1 MSKKLILG
9 VDVGAS
15 GIKGALVD
23 MEKGQM
29 ITERFRVPTPS
40 PATPKNM
47 AKAFKQIVEHF
58 NYSGP
63 VGCGFPAI
71 IKDNVAK
78 SASNIDKSWIDIN
91 ISEVF
96 GEAAG
101 CPVFVTNDADAAGVA
116 EMNFGLG
123 KGKGKEGV
131 VVLITIGTG
140 LGSAMFIDGKLIPNT
155 EFGHFYL
162 KDQNKVAE
170 AYAADS
176 IRKKKDLSWDSF
188 GKRLNEYLGVLER
201 ITSPN
206 LIILGGGV
214 SKKFDNFK
222 KKIKLET
229 EVVPAELRNE
239 AGIIGAATYGYQ
251 KSKLLVTS

>member
-23 MEKGQM
+23 MVKGKM
-29 ITERFRVPTPS
+29 VTERFRVPTPS

-47 AKAFKQIVEHF
+47 AKAFKQIIEHF
-58 NYSGP
+58 DYSGP
-63 VGCGFPAI
+63 IGCGFPAI

-78 SASNIDKSWIDIN
+78 SASNIDESWIGVD

-96 GEAAG
+96 EKEAG

-123 KGKGKEGV
+123 KGKKGV

-162 KDQNKVAE
+162 KDQSKVAE

-176 IRKKKDLSWDSF
+176 IRKKKDLSWSEF
-188 GKRLNEYLGVLER
+188 GKRFNEYLEVLER

-206 LIILGGGV
+206 LIILGGGS

-222 KKIKLET
+222 KKIKIET

-251 KSKLLVTS
+251 KSKQLVTS

>member
-23 MEKGQM
+23 MVKGKM
-29 ITERFRVPTPS
+29 VTERFRVPTPS

-47 AKAFKQIVEHF
+47 AKAFKQVVEHF
-58 NYSGP
+58 DYSGP

-71 IKDNVAK
+71 IKNNVAK
-78 SASNIDKSWIDIN
+78 SASNIDKSWIDVD

-96 GEAAG
+96 EKEAG

-123 KGKGKEGV
+123 KGKKGV

-162 KDQNKVAE
+162 KDQSKVAE

-176 IRKKKDLSWDSF
+176 IRKKKDLSWSEF
-188 GKRLNEYLGVLER
+188 GKRFNEYLEVLER

-206 LIILGGGV
+206 LIILGGGS

-222 KKIKLET
+222 KKIKIET

-251 KSKLLVTS
+251 KSKQLVTS

>member
-23 MEKGQM
+23 MKKGQM
-29 ITERFRVPTPS
+29 TTERFRVSTPS

-47 AKAFKQIVEHF
+47 AKAFGKIVEHF
-58 NYSGP
+58 DYSGP

-71 IKDNVAK
+71 VKNNVAK
-78 SASNIDKSWIDIN
+78 SASNIDKSWIGVDISK
-91 ISEVF
+91 IF
-96 GEAAG
+96 GKEANG
-101 CPVFVTNDADAAGVA
+101 PVFVTNDADAAGVA
-116 EMNFGLG
+116 EMNFGL
-123 KGKGKEGV
+123 GKGKEGV

-176 IRKKKDLSWDSF
+176 VRKKKDLSWEDF

-206 LIILGGGV
+206 LIMLGGGV
-214 SKKFDNFK
+214 SKKFENFK
-222 KKIKLET
+222 KKIKIET
-229 EVVPAELRNE
+229 EVVPAELKNE
-239 AGIIGAATYGYQ
+239 AGIIGAAAYGYL
-251 KSKLLVTS
+251 KSKQLVAS

>member
-15 GIKGALVD
+15 GIKGGLVD
-23 MEKGQM
+23 MNTGEM
-29 ITERFRVPTPS
+29 VTDRFRVPTPS
-40 PATPKNM
+40 PATPENM
-47 AKAFKQIVEHF
+47 AIAFSQIVEHF
-58 NYSGP
+58 DYSGP

-71 IKDNVAK
+71 IKNNVAK
-78 SASNIDKSWIDIN
+78 SASNIDKSWIGVN
-91 ISEVF
+91 ISKVF
-96 GEAAG
+96 GKEAG

-123 KGKGKEGV
+123 KGKKGV

-140 LGSAMFIDGKLIPNT
+140 LGSAMFMDGNLIPNT

-162 KDQNKVAE
+162 KDQSKVAE

-176 IRKKKDLSWDSF
+176 VRKKKDLSWNDF
-188 GKRLNEYLGVLER
+188 GKRFNEYLEVLER

-206 LIILGGGV
+206 LIILGGGS

-222 KKIKLET
+222 KKIKIET
-229 EVVPAELRNE
+229 EVVPAELKNE

>member
-15 GIKGALVD
+15 GIKGALVNINTGEMVTD
-23 MEKGQM
+23 
-29 ITERFRVPTPS
+29 RFRVPTPS

-47 AKAFKQIVEHF
+47 AKAFSQIVEHF
-58 NYSGP
+58 DYQGP

-71 IKDNVAK
+71 IKKNVAK
-78 SASNIDKSWIDIN
+78 SASNIDKSWIGVN

-96 GEAAG
+96 GKAAD
-101 CPVFVTNDADAAGVA
+101 CNVYVTNDADAAGVA

-123 KGKGKEGV
+123 KNKKGI

-140 LGSAMFIDGKLIPNT
+140 LGSAMFFDGKLIPNT

-162 KDQNKVAE
+162 KNQSKVAE
-170 AYAADS
+170 AFAADS
-176 IRKKKDLSWDSF
+176 VRKKKDLSWEEF
-188 GKRLNEYLGVLER
+188 GKRFNEYLETLER

-206 LIILGGGV
+206 LIILGGGS
-214 SKKFDNFK
+214 SKKFDLFK
-222 KKIKLET
+222 KKIKIET
-229 EVVPAELRNE
+229 EVVPAQLRNE
-239 AGIIGAATYGYQ
+239 AGIIGAAAYGFQ
-251 KSKLLVTS
+251 QAKKMVTS

>member
-15 GIKGALVD
+15 GIKGALVNMTTGKMATD
-23 MEKGQM
+23 
-29 ITERFRVPTPS
+29 RFRVPTPS

-47 AKAFKQIVEHF
+47 AKAFGQIVEHF
-58 NYSGP
+58 DYTGT
-63 VGCGFPAI
+63 VGCGFPSI
-71 IKDNVAK
+71 IKNGVAK
-78 SASNIDKSWIDIN
+78 SASNIDKSWIGVN

-96 GEAAG
+96 GKAAD

-116 EMNFGLG
+116 EMTFGLG
-123 KGKGKEGV
+123 KNKKGV

-162 KDQNKVAE
+162 KNQSKVAE
-170 AYAADS
+170 GYAADS
-176 IRKKKDLSWDSF
+176 VRKKKDLSWDDF
-188 GKRLNEYLGVLER
+188 GKRFNEYLEVLER

-206 LIILGGGV
+206 LIILGGGS
-214 SKKFDNFK
+214 SKKFDLFK
-222 KKIKLET
+222 KKIKIDT
-229 EVVPAELRNE
+229 TVVPAYLRNE
-239 AGIIGAATYGYQ
+239 AGIIGAAAYGFQ
-251 KSKLLVTS
+251 RSERLVTS

>member
-23 MEKGQM
+23 MSTGEM
-29 ITERFRVPTPS
+29 VTDRFRVPTPS
-40 PATPKNM
+40 PATPENM
-47 AKAFKQIVEHF
+47 AKAFSKIVEHF
-58 NYSGP
+58 DYTGP

-71 IKDNVAK
+71 IKNNVAK
-78 SASNIDKSWIDIN
+78 SASNIDKSWIGVN
-91 ISEVF
+91 ISKVF
-96 GEAAG
+96 GKEAG

-123 KGKGKEGV
+123 KGKKGV
-131 VVLITIGTG
+131 VVLVTIGTG
-140 LGSAMFIDGKLIPNT
+140 LGSAMFMDGKLIPNT

-162 KDQNKVAE
+162 KDQSKVAE

-176 IRKKKDLSWDSF
+176 VRKKKDLSWNDF
-188 GKRLNEYLGVLER
+188 GKRFNEYLEVLER

-206 LIILGGGV
+206 LIILGGGS

-222 KKIKLET
+222 KKIKIET
-229 EVVPAELRNE
+229 EVVPAELKNE

>member
-1 MSKKLILG
+1 MSKKIILG

-23 MEKGQM
+23 MNTGKM
-29 ITERFRVPTPS
+29 TTERFRVPTPS

-47 AKAFKQIVEHF
+47 EKAFSQIVEHF
-58 NYSGP
+58 DYSGP

-71 IKDNVAK
+71 IKKNVAK
-78 SASNIDKSWIDIN
+78 SASNIDKSWIGVN
-91 ISEVF
+91 ISETF
-96 GEAAG
+96 GKAAG

-116 EMNFGLG
+116 EMTFGLG
-123 KGKGKEGV
+123 KNKKGV

-140 LGSAMFIDGKLIPNT
+140 LGSAMFMNGKLIPNT

-162 KDQNKVAE
+162 KNQSKVAE
-170 AYAADS
+170 AFAADS
-176 IRKKKDLSWDSF
+176 IRKKKDLSWEEF
-188 GKRLNEYLGVLER
+188 GKRFNEYLETLER

-206 LIILGGGV
+206 LIILGGGS
-214 SKKFDNFK
+214 SKKFDLFK
-222 KKIKLET
+222 KKIKIRT
-229 EVVPAELRNE
+229 EVVPAELKNE

-251 KSKLLVTS
+251 KAKDLVAS